1 MAIAVTNGTVDPN
14 DLKTLETLGSN
25 SAPAVIAFFKKA
37 AAGTLQAADLVEVS
51 TYLHWRNNDPSLA
64 TLLAK
69 YMPASAIPITL
80 SFFDDLYEIYQGPFS
95 TAYTGVSNLVA
106 MKALDP
112 SLRNVSTSDIV
123 LAARGFHQMGNN
135 ARLLSIVDNYLTT
148 AERDYLTH
156 AADYYLSERFADV
169 SEKGLAER
177 YGANLK
183 MEVDAIFM
191 AAGPDEKEL
200 ALAALRFAASAAIS
214 GTTSKVFPLPS
225 PIAKL
230 ADLAQVFLSPVSDAY
245 NVFVTDLVGR
255 AKQILAA
262 EPRISEDQLAARL
275 IAAVS
280 GLNRSLLNDV
290 LQTSIKSTAVGRL
303 LVETIFRADRSTI
316 DPATISAAAKALL
329 AFRNDVQIQG
339 MLQKYVAN
347 PAIAFTPAFYQDV
360 ASTDALSP
368 ALAAL
373 MFEKAIAGMLQ
384 PADLLA
390 AALEIGKLDVTRLA
404 AVMPFLTKYFGGT
417 PLASAPFS
425 QDIVLAAT
433 HVGPAMA
440 ALLTKA
446 ASQPKD
452 SLARAD
458 ILAALDELKSV
469 PASDAAS
476 ALFAKYVGGLL
487 PVTNGFMNDVA
498 LAKAAALTDGSP
510 FLVGLAGVASS
521 SPQGKTY
528 TGLVAQMK
536 TAIAAAPTGQ
546 DPTTVYASLL
556 VREASQFGPSLDIG
570 QCLPT
575 IAGALQG
582 LRYAPPGAVYTA
594 TISRFSAVLTV
605 LQSTLDAGNGLA
617 SLTGAD
623 IQSLMQAFRD
633 IATVVGPT
641 GYSTDS
647 YVQNA
652 KAVAAALGPKL
663 FGSALYGLITGSDG
677 AAFLSNAAAS
687 PFLVA
692 ENAPAALYQLNAVAA
707 AMKGKTTGPNHMLE
721 MAVAELASSQG
732 RSDENVE
739 MSLDFFGKRLA
750 EMRTPSGTTPTAA
763 DLLGATAAD
772 ARRAALFKRIIE
784 AGVPQRGVPGGG
796 QW

>member
-1 MAIAVTNGTVDPN
+1 MAIAGTNGTVDPN

-69 YMPASAIPITL
+69 YMPVSAIPITL
-80 SFFDDLYEIYQGPFS
+80 SFFDDLYEIYQGPFG

-106 MKALDP
+106 MKVLDP

-123 LAARGFHQMGNN
+123 LAARSFHQMGNN

-183 MEVDAIFM
+183 MAVDAIFT

-200 ALAALRFAASAAIS
+200 ALAALKFAASAAIS

-255 AKQILAA
+255 ANQILAA

-275 IAAVS
+275 VAAAS

-360 ASTDALSP
+360 ASTNALSP

-417 PLASAPFS
+417 PLASALFS

-469 PASDAAS
+469 PASDPAS

-498 LAKAAALTDGSP
+498 LAKAPRRRSVP
-510 FLVGLAGVASS
+510 S
-521 SPQGKTY
+521 SPTSW
-528 TGLVAQMK
+528 
-536 TAIAAAPTGQ
+536 AA
-546 DPTTVYASLL
+546 
-556 VREASQFGPSLDIG
+556 RR
-570 QCLPT
+570 CLPA
-575 IAGALQG
+575 AG
-582 LRYAPPGAVYTA
+582 
-594 TISRFSAVLTV
+594 S
-605 LQSTLDAGNGLA
+605 
-617 SLTGAD
+617 
-623 IQSLMQAFRD
+623 
-633 IATVVGPT
+633 
-641 GYSTDS
+641 
-647 YVQNA
+647 
-652 KAVAAALGPKL
+652 
-663 FGSALYGLITGSDG
+663 
-677 AAFLSNAAAS
+677 
-687 PFLVA
+687 
-692 ENAPAALYQLNAVAA
+692 
-707 AMKGKTTGPNHMLE
+707 
-721 MAVAELASSQG
+721 
-732 RSDENVE
+732 
-739 MSLDFFGKRLA
+739 
-750 EMRTPSGTTPTAA
+750 
-763 DLLGATAAD
+763 
-772 ARRAALFKRIIE
+772 
-784 AGVPQRGVPGGG
+784 
-796 QW
+796 